1 MRTCSCFVH
10 RVGIAGSFLG
20 QARQLPGTVC
30 VEDGSGSQKN
40 SPQAPLVHPIS
51 FPFFFS
57 SSNCWSAL
65 PLQNHRTTSSSSS
78 SFLCCN
84 TEQRVEVRTEGES
97 CFLSRVRT
105 GSCVL
110 LLFFFFL
117 CRINTSENKQ
127 MDQENIGFTLSGTQT
142 AHVHPL
148 ICTEIAQMLI

>member
-1 MRTCSCFVH
+1 MLLNCFFIVITNNSLFQPLPFEWSEFLFLFLGRVQRQKVRTCSCFVH

-57 SSNCWSAL
+57 SSNCCSAL

-110 LLFFFFL
+110 LLFF
-117 CRINTSENKQ
+117 SYVE
-127 MDQENIGFTLSGTQT
+127 
-142 AHVHPL
+142 
-148 ICTEIAQMLI
+148 